1 MSKISVIC
9 KQQKPARILIKAAY
23 RKQLQR
29 LQFRRKQVENRFL
42 PPVLGSAE
50 DAGRLIKHEIAKLHI
65 AERFA
70 VKDYRVPLQV
80 ELIFRSVDRRAVYQH
95 APALYYLPQF
105 LARGHAKLRQELI
118 QSH

>member
-23 RKQLQR
+23 WEQLQR

-42 PPVLGSAE
+42 PPVLGGAE

-65 AERFA
+65 ARSLLSAA
-70 VKDYRVPLQV
+70 VPCARPRQ
-80 ELIFRSVDRRAVYQH
+80 
-95 APALYYLPQF
+95 APTGTYPIASE
-105 LARGHAKLRQELI
+105 A
-118 QSH
+118 